1 VKTILH
7 IVLTVGIMLTGIAP
21 VYAADEIPMVVPA
34 GVISENRDGR
44 QLVIKLYSL
53 PASEDPGVLIE
64 EPFERDGF
72 LYAFESITKE
82 EKPYAESKT
91 HSETVTVETATG
103 DLAVVLGALAP
114 AMPYDD
120 GTYSGALALDHTSIK
135 TDAAGYTTKNYTVS
149 ETKTIEGL
157 DRNDPGYVPKS
168 TIKNGRT
175 LMLSNVEWSV
185 SGTGLADSALIPST
199 YTAVATYTA
208 GASAKYATGYV
219 TTATYSGEVVSEG
232 IDSISYTVT
241 YAGKPTIGVLNGNNL
256 FLIIAVSALLLVAS
270 AITFVLLRRNTRI
283 YAPEAGGS
291 EYELMGKCRLRSR
304 NPIIDLCRL
313 RKYPRSEAYVEI
325 DGRTARR
332 LFGRIVRI
340 SLRDGV
346 RTHLIEQ
353 TGNENYWFTVST
365 ATEREES
372 I

>member
-1 VKTILH
+1 
-7 IVLTVGIMLTGIAP
+7 MLTGIAT
-21 VYAADEIPMVVPA
+21 VYATDESPMVVPT

-53 PASEDPGVLIE
+53 SSSEDPGLLTE
-64 EPFERDGF
+64 EPFERDGYM
-72 LYAFESITKE
+72 YAFESITKE
-82 EKPYAESKT
+82 EKPYAESKMQN
-91 HSETVTVETATG
+91 ETVTVETASG
-103 DLAVVLGALAP
+103 NLADVLGALAP

-120 GTYSGALALDHTSIK
+120 GEYSGVLALDHTSVN
-135 TDAAGYTTKNYTVS
+135 TEATGYATKNYTMS

-175 LMLSNVEWSV
+175 LTLSNVEWSV
-185 SGTGLADSALIPST
+185 SGTGLADGALIPSQ

-241 YAGKPTIGVLNGNNL
+241 YAGKPTISILGENIV
-256 FLIIAVSALLLVAS
+256 FPIIAIFTLLLVAS
-270 AITFVLLRRNTRI
+270 TIIFALRRNTRI
-283 YAPEAGGS
+283 YTPEAGGA
-291 EYELMGKCRLRSR
+291 EYELIGKCRLRAG
-304 NPIIDLCRL
+304 NPNIDLCRL
-313 RKYPRSEAYVEI
+313 RKYPRNEAYVEI

-365 ATEREES
+365 VPEREES